1 MIAYFYFFF
10 VLAGT
15 AFIFCFYSRYDL
27 SIGTSERGKHIEH
40 VTFTAHQHVLVVF
53 GGLAGIEAALEADD
67 VLTVDDPALLFDY
80 YLNTCPD
87 QGSRTIRTEEAILI
101 TLAELRT
108 RLQPKVCGIALTYTM
123 VFFCIVYFCNFH
135 QLDILGF
142 VKGQRR
148 SRGP

>member
-1 MIAYFYFFF
+1 M
-10 VLAGT
+10 
-15 AFIFCFYSRYDL
+15 
-27 SIGTSERGKHIEH
+27 
-40 VTFTAHQHVLVVF
+40 F

-108 RLQPKVCGIALTYTM
+108 RLQPKVCGIALI
-123 VFFCIVYFCNFH
+123 VFLYHLFLLLLLI
-135 QLDILGF
+135 
-142 VKGQRR
+142 
-148 SRGP
+148 